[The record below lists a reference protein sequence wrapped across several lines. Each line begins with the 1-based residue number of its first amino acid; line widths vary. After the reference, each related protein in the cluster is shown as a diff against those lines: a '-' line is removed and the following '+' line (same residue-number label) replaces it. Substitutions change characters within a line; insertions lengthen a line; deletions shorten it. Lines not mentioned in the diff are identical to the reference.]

1 MARIAKITGI
11 VLLCMFAMAG
21 ILPSCPRLRLSQPV
35 RETGRDGRVCSVVR
49 VCCQGALS
57 DAAMDLW
64 LRRAFDAYNAPV
76 AYEWDDGRLRIA
88 SGLSPDCGAP
98 LPGAAF
104 NLQGMIRYDSRL
116 DATVLTLGNPSLP
129 TEGW

>member
-1 MARIAKITGI
+1 MARIAKMAGI
-11 VLLCMFAMAG
+11 VILCMFAMAG
-21 ILPSCPRLRLSQPV
+21 ILPSCPYLRLSQPV
-35 RETGRDGRVCSVVR
+35 RVMGRDGRVCSVVQAR
-49 VCCQGALS
+49 CQGALS

-64 LRRAFDAYNAPV
+64 LRRAFDTYRAPIT
-76 AYEWDDGRLRIA
+76 YEWDDGRLRVA
-88 SGLSPDCGAP
+88 SGLSRDSSAP

-104 NLQGMIRYDSRL
+104 NVQGMIRYDSWL